1 MCETPGKLYL
11 IQNSLLLSMPVRYSH
26 DQKAHSLYFIT
37 FTCYRWLHLFE
48 IAGAYGAVYK
58 WFDYF
63 SQFADIFAVLHP
75 LYGIPLESHRV
86 PLRAAVELFRFLRHD
101 TLSIY

>member
-63 SQFADIFAVLHP
+63 STKEIYITGYVIMPNHVHVL
-75 LYGIPLESHRV
+75 
-86 PLRAAVELFRFLRHD
+86 
-101 TLSIY
+101 IYPSARGLPRCP